1 MNVQA
6 NQQDKKAKRSQRNK
20 IVSFVSG
27 TLTIIASGGASG
39 AVDPVL
45 AAKIGL
51 IGGVLNLAINNFWK
65 K

>member
-1 MNVQA
+1 MSEQIK
-6 NQQDKKAKRSQRNK
+6 QKRSQRNK
-20 IVSFVSG
+20 IVSFVTG

-45 AAKIGL
+45 AAKVGL
-51 IGGVLNLAINNFWK
+51 LGGILNLAVNHFWK

>member
-1 MNVQA
+1 MSEQMKV
-6 NQQDKKAKRSQRNK
+6 AKRSQRNK
-20 IVSFVSG
+20 IVSFVTG

-45 AAKIGL
+45 AAKVGL
-51 IGGVLNLAINNFWK
+51 LGGILNLAVNNFWK

>member
-1 MNVQA
+1 MSEQMKV
-6 NQQDKKAKRSQRNK
+6 AKRSQRNK
-20 IVSFVSG
+20 IVSFLSG

-45 AAKIGL
+45 AAKVGL
-51 IGGVLNLAINNFWK
+51 FGGILSLAVNNFWK

>member
-1 MNVQA
+1 MSEQI
-6 NQQDKKAKRSQRNK
+6 QKAKRSQRNK
-20 IVSFVSG
+20 IVSFVTG
-27 TLTIIASGGASG
+27 TLTVLASGGASG

-51 IGGVLNLAINNFWK
+51 IGGILNLAVNNFWK

>member
-1 MNVQA
+1 MSEQMKA
-6 NQQDKKAKRSQRNK
+6 AKRSQRNK
-20 IVSFVSG
+20 IVSFMTG

-45 AAKIGL
+45 AAKVGL
-51 IGGVLNLAINNFWK
+51 LGGILNLAVNNFWK

>member
-1 MNVQA
+1 MSEQTSIT
-6 NQQDKKAKRSQRNK
+6 KRSQRNK
-20 IVSFVSG
+20 IVSFLSG

-45 AAKIGL
+45 AAKVGL
-51 IGGVLNLAINNFWK
+51 LGGILNLAVNNFWK

>member
-1 MNVQA
+1 MSEQTSI
-6 NQQDKKAKRSQRNK
+6 AKRSQRNK
-20 IVSFVSG
+20 IVSFLSG

-45 AAKIGL
+45 AAKVGL
-51 IGGVLNLAINNFWK
+51 LGGILSLAVNNFWK

>member
-1 MNVQA
+1 MSEQMKV
-6 NQQDKKAKRSQRNK
+6 AKRSQRNK
-20 IVSFVSG
+20 IVSFLSG

-45 AAKIGL
+45 AAKVGL
-51 IGGVLNLAINNFWK
+51 LGGLLNLAVNNFWK

>member
-1 MNVQA
+1 MSEQMKV
-6 NQQDKKAKRSQRNK
+6 AKRSQRNK
-20 IVSFVSG
+20 IVSFISG

-45 AAKIGL
+45 AAKVGL
-51 IGGVLNLAINNFWK
+51 LGGILSLAVNNFWK

>member
-1 MNVQA
+1 MSEQMKV
-6 NQQDKKAKRSQRNK
+6 AKRSQRNK
-20 IVSFVSG
+20 IVSFLSG

-45 AAKIGL
+45 AAKVGL
-51 IGGVLNLAINNFWK
+51 LGGILNLAVNNFWK

>member
-1 MNVQA
+1 MNEQVKQ
-6 NQQDKKAKRSQRNK
+6 KRSQRNK
-20 IVSFVSG
+20 IVSFVTG
-27 TLTIIASGGASG
+27 TLTMIASGGASG

-51 IGGVLNLAINNFWK
+51 VGGILNLAVNNFWK

>member
-1 MNVQA
+1 MSEQM
-6 NQQDKKAKRSQRNK
+6 KIAKRSQRNK
-20 IVSFVSG
+20 IVSFVTG

-45 AAKIGL
+45 AAKVGL
-51 IGGVLNLAINNFWK
+51 LGGILNLAVNNFWK

>member
-1 MNVQA
+1 MSEQIKA
-6 NQQDKKAKRSQRNK
+6 AKRSQRNK
-20 IVSFVSG
+20 IVSFMTG

-45 AAKIGL
+45 AAKVGL
-51 IGGVLNLAINNFWK
+51 LGGILNLAVNNFWK

>member
-1 MNVQA
+1 MNDQA
-6 NQQDKKAKRSQRNK
+6 QAKSRSQRNK
-20 IVSFVSG
+20 IVSFVSSLL
-27 TLTIIASGGASG
+27 TLLASGGASG

-51 IGGVLNLAINNFWK
+51 AGGIINLAVNNFWK

>member
-1 MNVQA
+1 MSEQA
-6 NQQDKKAKRSQRNK
+6 KQVKRSQRNK
-20 IVSFVSG
+20 IVSFVTG

-45 AAKIGL
+45 AAKVGL
-51 IGGVLNLAINNFWK
+51 LGGILNLAVNNFWK

>member
-1 MNVQA
+1 MSEQI
-6 NQQDKKAKRSQRNK
+6 KAVKRSQRNK
-20 IVSFVSG
+20 IVSFMTG

-45 AAKIGL
+45 AAKVGL
-51 IGGVLNLAINNFWK
+51 LGGILNLAVNNFWK

>member
-1 MNVQA
+1 MSEQI
-6 NQQDKKAKRSQRNK
+6 KAVKRSQRNK
-20 IVSFVSG
+20 IVSFMTG
-27 TLTIIASGGASG
+27 TLAIIASGGASG

-51 IGGVLNLAINNFWK
+51 LGGILNLAVNNFWK

>member
-1 MNVQA
+1 MSDQ
-6 NQQDKKAKRSQRNK
+6 KAVNKRSQRNK
-20 IVSFVSG
+20 IVSFVTS
-27 TLTIIASGGASG
+27 TLTLIASGGATG

-51 IGGVLNLAINNFWK
+51 AGGILNLAVNNFWK

>member
-1 MNVQA
+1 MSDQTQA
-6 NQQDKKAKRSQRNK
+6 AKRSQRNK

-27 TLTIIASGGASG
+27 VLTVLASGGASG

-45 AAKIGL
+45 AAKVGL
-51 IGGVLNLAINNFWK
+51 VGGILNLAINNFWK

>member
-1 MNVQA
+1 MSEQT
-6 NQQDKKAKRSQRNK
+6 QSAKRSQRNK
-20 IVSFVSG
+20 IVSFVTG
-27 TLTIIASGGASG
+27 TLTMIASGGASG

-51 IGGVLNLAINNFWK
+51 VGGILNLAVNNFWK

>member
-1 MNVQA
+1 MSEQTSI
-6 NQQDKKAKRSQRNK
+6 AKRSQRNK
-20 IVSFVSG
+20 IVSFLSG

-45 AAKIGL
+45 AAKVGL
-51 IGGVLNLAINNFWK
+51 LGGILNLAVNNFWK

>member
-1 MNVQA
+1 MSEQMKV
-6 NQQDKKAKRSQRNK
+6 AKRSQRNK
-20 IVSFVSG
+20 IVSFLSG

-45 AAKIGL
+45 AAKVGL
-51 IGGVLNLAINNFWK
+51 LGGILSLAVNNFWK

>member
-1 MNVQA
+1 MSEQI
-6 NQQDKKAKRSQRNK
+6 QSAKRSQRNK
-20 IVSFVSG
+20 IVSFVTG
-27 TLTIIASGGASG
+27 TLTMIASGGASG

-51 IGGVLNLAINNFWK
+51 VGGILNLAVNNFWK

>member
-1 MNVQA
+1 MNEQEKQV
-6 NQQDKKAKRSQRNK
+6 KSTKRSQRNK
-20 IVSFVSG
+20 IVSFISG

-45 AAKIGL
+45 AAKVGL

>member
-1 MNVQA
+1 MSEQIKA
-6 NQQDKKAKRSQRNK
+6 AKRSQRNK
-20 IVSFVSG
+20 IVSFLSG

-45 AAKIGL
+45 AAKVGL
-51 IGGVLNLAINNFWK
+51 LGGILNLAVNNFWK

>member
-1 MNVQA
+1 MSEQI
-6 NQQDKKAKRSQRNK
+6 QTAKRSQRNK
-20 IVSFVSG
+20 IVSFVTS
-27 TLTIIASGGASG
+27 TLTLIASGGATG

-51 IGGVLNLAINNFWK
+51 IGGVLNLAVNNFWK

>member
-1 MNVQA
+1 MSEQTQA
-6 NQQDKKAKRSQRNK
+6 AKRSQRNK
-20 IVSFVSG
+20 IVSFVTG
-27 TLTIIASGGASG
+27 TLTMIASGGASG

-51 IGGVLNLAINNFWK
+51 VGGILNLAVNNFWK

>member
-1 MNVQA
+1 MSEQI
-6 NQQDKKAKRSQRNK
+6 KAVKRSQRNK
-20 IVSFVSG
+20 IVSFMTG

-51 IGGVLNLAINNFWK
+51 LGGILNLAVNNFWK